1 LSGQPLRVLGL
12 SELVA
17 ALNAVDRDLAKDLR
31 RELRDAGEVVAR
43 GVREKLMELF
53 PSPVRSAAGVVVRV
67 RPASGTVTVEQ
78 KYRKTTGKRPDW
90 GVTQMKDAFLPAAE
104 EEGDLAKQHI
114 EAAIDNTA
122 RDHGF

>member
-1 LSGQPLRVLGL
+1 MADGQPLRVLGL
-12 SELVA
+12 SELIA

-31 RELRDAGEVVAR
+31 AGLKEAGEVVAR

-53 PSPVRSAAGVVVRV
+53 PAPARSAAGVVVRV
-67 RPASGTVTVEQ
+67 RSAGLVTVEQ

-90 GVTQMKDAFLPAAE
+90 GVTQMKDAFLPAADE
-104 EEGDLAKQHI
+104 RQELAAQHI
-114 EAAIDNTA
+114 EAVVDNTA